1 MICKISASSQG
12 GGNLTIWLTGRSF
25 IWPPLRQTGARRTS
39 FDDANGEN
47 DDDGGGGGDGDDGGD
62 DGVGDDDE
70 EDGQDDIELLEWSE
84 MDWLVLIFSSWGNS
98 HQKCRKDD
106 DDSDADDSHVMMTVM
121 IMIVVVVMMVTMM
134 MVIIMPQWWW
144 WLWGWL

>member
-1 MICKISASSQG
+1 MICKISASSLR
-12 GGNLTIWLTGRSF
+12 GGNLTIWLTRSSF

-47 DDDGGGGGDGDDGGD
+47 DDDGGGGD

-106 DDSDADDSHVMMTVM
+106 DDSDDDDYHVMMMVM
-121 IMIVVVVMMVTMM
+121 MMIVVVVITVTMM
-134 MVIIMPQWWW
+134 MMMMIIMPQWWW
-144 WLWGWL
+144 WWWGWL